1 MEHLPSNQ
9 NVKDVVGIGLGPSNL
24 ALAVAVDEQ
33 GGNENE
39 WLFLERNKECMW
51 HPGMLLEG
59 ARLQISFLKDL
70 VTLRNPRS
78 FFSFINYLKENG
90 RLDEFINLSH
100 FNPTRIEYVH
110 YLNWVRRH
118 LPQHMMQMGA
128 EVINVAP
135 IAGSNGDVNRLQTV
149 YRNKDGEV
157 NSVMSKDIVIAVGG
171 TPFIPEPFTKSSVK
185 PIFHSSN
192 FLHEITSF
200 SSKKSHQFCVVGS
213 GQSAVE
219 IILYLADHFPD
230 STILSIQRNATFKP
244 ADNSPFVNEIFF
256 PRNADFMFDLHNRH
270 SRKRVMN
277 FYHDTNYSA
286 VDIDLLET
294 LYHKIYDD
302 KWRNQSQI
310 QLCSYTDIVEV
321 SEHGHKVNLL
331 TRNNLTEEPLTNFEV
346 DAVILATGYERKTMP
361 SFMDSLLPYFV
372 YEDDE
377 LVINRS
383 YRVQTNAEMK
393 SNIYLQGM
401 SEMTHGISD
410 TLLSI
415 LPIRA
420 NDILQDIT
428 NQFATNKEKIK
439 EAVY

>member
-9 NVKDVVGIGLGPSNL
+9 NIKEVVGIGLGPSNL
-24 ALAVAVDEQ
+24 ALAIAVDEQ
-33 GGNENE
+33 GEDSSN
-39 WLFLERNKECMW
+39 WLFLEKNEECMW

-78 FFSFINYLKENG
+78 FYSFINYLKENG

-110 YLNWVRRH
+110 YLNWVKSH
-118 LPQHMMQMGA
+118 LPQKMMQMGA
-128 EVINVAP
+128 EVISVNPVAN
-135 IAGSNGDVNRLQTV
+135 SNSGINLLKTV
-149 YRNKDGEV
+149 YRNRDGEV
-157 NSVMSKDIVIAVGG
+157 ASVISKDIVVAVGG
-171 TPFIPEPFTKSSVK
+171 TPFIPELFAKSRIK
-185 PIFHSSN
+185 PIFHSCNYLHGIASYSSN
-192 FLHEITSF
+192 
-200 SSKKSHQFCVVGS
+200 KPHQFCVVGS

-219 IILYLADHFPD
+219 IILHLAERFPD

-256 PRNADFMFDLHNRH
+256 PRNADFMFDLQNRH
-270 SRKRVMN
+270 NRKRVMD

-286 VDIDLLET
+286 VDIELLET
-294 LYHKIYDD
+294 MYHKMYND
-302 KWRNQSQI
+302 KWRNKPQI
-310 QLCSYTDIVEV
+310 QLCPFTDIVEV
-321 SEHGHKVNLL
+321 NEQGHKVKLV
-331 TRNNLTEEPLTNFEV
+331 TRNNLKDEPLSYFEA
-346 DAVILATGYERKTMP
+346 DAVILATGYERKTLP
-361 SFMDSLLPYFV
+361 AFMDNLLPYFV
-372 YEDDE
+372 YDEDE
-377 LVINRS
+377 LAINRS
-383 YRVQTNAEMK
+383 YQVQTNDEMK
-393 SNIYLQGM
+393 ARIYLQGM

-428 NQFATNKEKIK
+428 NDAAANKEKIK
-439 EAVY
+439 EAVL